1 MTSKKPNVDRFDN
14 RLSAV
19 YSRTENK
26 EQQYDEWAATYDN
39 DLLDDLGYVAF
50 REAGEIFMAVVPDKN
65 YRILDVACGTG
76 LAGEYLKQHGY
87 RNIDGADLSTEM
99 MAIAGQ
105 RDVYQS
111 TWQHDSTQSAALDDL
126 YDAVLCVGMFSYAVP
141 KISDMHNVVNCVK
154 PGGVCVITVNGA
166 AWRDLGLELEVFGE
180 ASLHGFA
187 IEDIR
192 IANYI
197 ENEGIDSRVLVI
209 RR

>member
-1 MTSKKPNVDRFDN
+1 MSKKTPDLNRFDN

-19 YSRTENK
+19 YSRTEDK
-26 EQQYDEWAATYDN
+26 EQQYDEWAATYEN

-111 TWQHDSTQSAALDDL
+111 TWQHDFTQSATLDDL

-180 ASLHGFA
+180 AGLHGFA

-192 IANYI
+192 IADYI